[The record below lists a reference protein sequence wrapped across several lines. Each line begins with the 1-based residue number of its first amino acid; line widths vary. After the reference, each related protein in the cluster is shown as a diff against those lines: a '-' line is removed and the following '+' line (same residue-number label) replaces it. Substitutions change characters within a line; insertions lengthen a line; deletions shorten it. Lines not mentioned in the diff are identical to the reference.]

1 MGVIPAHINEISP
14 GPLRG
19 FFPGLAY
26 QFGVM
31 IAATAPYI
39 EARMTHHFTYAQSM
53 GMFAALFS

>member
-39 EARMTHHFTYAQSM
+39 EARMTHHFTYALSM
-53 GMFAALFS
+53 GMFAGLFS